1 MQIVGNVLLVLGIDM
16 ILGLGHLDLSLN
28 ELSLC
33 PLLGEPFR
41 TSIWRVEM
49 TLEPCLLC
57 L

>member
-49 TLEPCLLC
+49 TLEPYLLC